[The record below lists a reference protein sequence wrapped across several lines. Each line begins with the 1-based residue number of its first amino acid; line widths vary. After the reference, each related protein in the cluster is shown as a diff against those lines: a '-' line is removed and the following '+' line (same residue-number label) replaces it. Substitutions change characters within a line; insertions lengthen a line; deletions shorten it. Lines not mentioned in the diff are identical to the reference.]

1 MQPHYFREKK
11 VTREMLV
18 LQALLV
24 MPVLWVHRE
33 VQDNLDQKVKLDYL
47 ELPVQTD
54 SRVLLGLQEQ
64 QVLADH
70 REVQVRHW

>member
-24 MPVLWVHRE
+24 MPVLWVQWE
-33 VQDNLDQKVKLDYL
+33 VQDKLVQKVKLDYL

-54 SRVLLGLQEQ
+54 SRVLLELQEHP
-64 QVLADH
+64 VLADH